1 MKFNSND
8 SECLSTKPHNLH
20 VSFDRGAVMKAA
32 GGRTGGMPGMLLG
45 REMVFTFIF
54 VIARVFVF

>member
-8 SECLSTKPHNLH
+8 NECLSTRPRNLH

-32 GGRTGGMPGMLLG
+32 GGRTGGMPGCCWDERWFLLS
-45 REMVFTFIF
+45 FL
-54 VIARVFVF
+54 